1 MTNTLQ
7 LHRKTH
13 ELCRHVVRMTT
24 TAGSGHPSSGLSL
37 AHIVTALMYETMRYD
52 PKDPWNPAND
62 RLVLSE
68 GHAVPIIY
76 AAYADLNGVYG
87 SSPENKKTLTVEK
100 LDTLRQI
107 GSSLDGHPNPPAGF
121 PFFDN
126 ATGSLG
132 QGLSCGCG
140 LALAARVR
148 KIEKRIFVLIGDG
161 ESREGQIWEACD
173 FVIDYNLHE
182 VLPIFNC
189 NGQGQSAYVSH
200 QQSAE
205 RTAEKLNAYG
215 FVTITIDGHD
225 PEAVGK
231 ALDTAINS
239 EKPHAIVAKTVKGW
253 GVQEFQR
260 SNYHGKPLKED
271 QLDEAMADLDKILAE
286 KGISDMENPKLTPPK
301 PASVSVTRADPGKLG
316 DPDFESI
323 LKDDKYLAT
332 FKKGKMS
339 TRRAYGLATMELG
352 KLDDRIVAIDGDVKN
367 STFSDYFFRAF
378 PDRAFEGRIAE
389 QNMVSVAAGLAAGG
403 MVPFA
408 ATFAKFV
415 ARAYDQIELAV
426 LSGVNI
432 KISGSH
438 SGANI
443 GPDGHSQMGL
453 LDVAYFRSLSTV
465 KWPDGHPLM
474 LCFNPSCAVAAY
486 KCVQL
491 MAQHPGSCYM
501 RTLRADLP
509 LLYSPSEVFEIGGAK
524 TLRQGKDIAIMVAG
538 YMVHT
543 CLKIAEEL
551 STAGIDATLID
562 CYSMPMKPEI
572 VAEAAAANSGKI
584 VTVEDNY
591 GNSLGSEVAAIVAG
605 DPNIDATVKQLF
617 VCKVPKSGK
626 TADDILEY
634 VGLGSDDIKREIKAI
649 LK

>member
-1 MTNTLQ
+1 MTDILQ
-7 LHRKTH
+7 LHRKAN
-13 ELCRHVVRMTT
+13 ELCKLVVRMTT

-37 AHIVTALMYETMRYD
+37 AHIVTALMYQTMRYD
-52 PKDPWNPAND
+52 PKDPWNPASD

-76 AAYADLNGVYG
+76 AAYADLNGAYG
-87 SSPENKKTLTVEK
+87 SSPEKKKILTLEE

-107 GSSLDGHPNPPAGF
+107 GSALDGHPNPPAGF
-121 PFFDN
+121 PFFDT

-148 KIEKRIFVLIGDG
+148 NIDKRIFVLIGDG

-173 FVIDYNLHE
+173 FVIDYNLHQ

-189 NGQGQSAYVSH
+189 NGQGQSDYVSQ

-205 RTAEKLNAYG
+205 RVAEKLNAYG
-215 FVTITIDGHD
+215 FVTETIDGHD
-225 PEAVGK
+225 PEAVAR
-231 ALDTAINS
+231 ALNAAISS

-253 GVQEFQR
+253 GVREFQR
-260 SNYHGKPLKED
+260 SNYHGKPLQQD
-271 QLDEAMADLDKILAE
+271 QLAEAMADLDRILAE
-286 KGISDMENPKLTPPK
+286 KGIADMENPALTPPK
-301 PASVSVTRADPGKLG
+301 PAAVTVAPAEPEKLG

-323 LKDDKYLAT
+323 LAGDKYLAI

-339 TRRAYGLATMELG
+339 TRRAYGLALRELG
-352 KLDDRIVAIDGDVKN
+352 KLDGRIAALDGDVKN
-367 STFSDYFFRAF
+367 STFSDYFFKAF
-378 PDRAFEGRIAE
+378 PERSFQARIAE

-403 MVPFA
+403 LVPFA
-408 ATFAKFV
+408 ATFAKFF
-415 ARAYDQIELAV
+415 ARAYDQIELAL

-432 KISGSH
+432 KLAGSH

-443 GPDGHSQMGL
+443 GPDGPSQMGL
-453 LDVAYFRSLSTV
+453 LDVAYFRSFSTV

-474 LCFNPSCAVAAY
+474 VCFNPGCAVAAY

-491 MAQHPGSCYM
+491 MAEHPGSCYM
-501 RTLRADLP
+501 RTLRSDLP
-509 LLYSPSEVFEIGGAK
+509 LLYSPSEQFEIGGAK
-524 TLRQGKDIAIMVAG
+524 TLRQGKDIAIMAAG

-543 CLKIAEEL
+543 CLKIAQEL
-551 STAGIDATLID
+551 AAAGIDATVID

-572 VAEAAAANSGKI
+572 VADAAAGNSGKI

-591 GNSLGSEVAAIVAG
+591 GNSLGSEVAETVAA
-605 DPNIDATVKQLF
+605 DPDIDAVVKQLF
-617 VCKVPKSGK
+617 VRKVPKSGK

-634 VGLGSDDIKREIKAI
+634 VGIGSGDIKREIKAI

>member
-1 MTNTLQ
+1 MADTLQ
-7 LHRKTH
+7 LHRKTN
-13 ELCRHVVRMTT
+13 ELCKLVVRMTT

-52 PKDPWNPAND
+52 PQDPWNPSND

-76 AAYADLNGVYG
+76 AAYADLNGAYG
-87 SSPENKKTLTVEK
+87 KSPEDKKILTVEE

-148 KIEKRIFVLIGDG
+148 NIDKRIFVLIGDG

-189 NGQGQSAYVSH
+189 NGQGQSDYVSH
-200 QQSAE
+200 QQSVE
-205 RTAEKLNAYG
+205 RVADKLNAYG
-215 FVTITIDGHD
+215 FVTKTIDGHD
-225 PEAVGK
+225 PEAISK

-253 GVQEFQR
+253 GVEEFQR
-260 SNYHGKPLKED
+260 SNYHGKPLKEE
-271 QLDEAMADLDKILAE
+271 QLDEAMADLDRALEE

-301 PASVSVTRADPGKLG
+301 PASVTVAHVEPGKLG

-323 LKDDKYLAT
+323 LDGDKYLTT

-339 TRRAYGLATMELG
+339 TRRAYGLATRELG
-352 KLDDRIVAIDGDVKN
+352 KLDSRIVVIDGDVKN
-367 STFSDYFFRAF
+367 STFSDYFFKSF
-378 PDRAFEGRIAE
+378 PNRSFEGRIAE
-389 QNMVSVAAGLAAGG
+389 QNIVSVAAGLAAGG

-408 ATFAKFV
+408 ATFAKFF
-415 ARAYDQIELAV
+415 ARAYDQIELAL

-432 KISGSH
+432 KLTGSH

-443 GPDGHSQMGL
+443 GPDGPSQMGL
-453 LDVAYFRSLSTV
+453 LDVSYFRSFSTV
-465 KWPDGHPLM
+465 KRPDGHPLM
-474 LCFNPSCAVAAY
+474 VCFNPACGVAAY

-491 MAQHPGSCYM
+491 MAEHPGSCYM

-509 LLYSPSEVFEIGGAK
+509 ILYPPSEEFEIGGAK
-524 TLRQGKDIAIMVAG
+524 TLRQGKDVVIMAAG

-543 CLKIAEEL
+543 CLKIAQEL
-551 STAGIDATLID
+551 SATLID
-562 CYSMPMKPEI
+562 CYSIPMKPEI
-572 VAEAAAANSGKI
+572 VADAAKCGRI

-591 GNSLGSEVAAIVAG
+591 GNSLGSEVAAIVAA
-605 DPNIDATVKQLF
+605 DPKIDAVVKQLF
-617 VCKVPKSGK
+617 VGKVPKSGK

-634 VGLGSDDIKREIKAI
+634 VGLGADDIKREIKAM